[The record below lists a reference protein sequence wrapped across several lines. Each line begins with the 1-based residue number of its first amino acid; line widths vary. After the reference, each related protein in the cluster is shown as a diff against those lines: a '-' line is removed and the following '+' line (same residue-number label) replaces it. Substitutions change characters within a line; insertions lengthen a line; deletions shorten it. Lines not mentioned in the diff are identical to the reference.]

1 MLSNGRHITVM
12 HFSLLFCLFI
22 SLSQI
27 LSLTILGISVF
38 HTSPLTP
45 TQTRVVLKE
54 MMEEELEKVAFIAT
68 NIYEVYTMC
77 QVLSS
82 SIHLFILTMM
92 EI

>member
-1 MLSNGRHITVM
+1 MEDILLSCT
-12 HFSLLFCLFI
+12 
-22 SLSQI
+22 SLSCSVS
-27 LSLTILGISVF
+27 LSLSLKFSLTILGISVF